1 MEGMLSVTI
10 LDATGS
16 RRQDVEVPADAQ
28 AARLVAKLVEVLAL
42 PVAGVDGQAMV
53 YKLHHRVSGRQLR
66 DSDTLAG
73 AGVQDGD
80 ELRMFPEIIAG

>member
-1 MEGMLSVTI
+1 MEGMLRVTI

-16 RRQDVEVPADAQ
+16 RRQDVEVPPDAQ

-73 AGVQDGD
+73 VGVHDGD